1 MNWGN
6 LLQLLKKNRF
16 RFYRVALSLLVG
28 LPVLAMTLW
37 VVTVQPHPRGKLFR
51 SQMALVFGS
60 EILLKEITKP
70 LTMTVFLPEGSA
82 EGQGAEVVLQTY
94 VSNHTLVSYR
104 FVDPERELLKAQQ
117 AGYREAGNVLLD
129 YDGRQQLAA
138 QPTVLAI
145 NIALH
150 ELLKGGARPQ

>member
-1 MNWGN
+1 
-6 LLQLLKKNRF
+6 
-16 RFYRVALSLLVG
+16 
-28 LPVLAMTLW
+28 
-37 VVTVQPHPRGKLFR
+37 
-51 SQMALVFGS
+51 MALVFGS

-94 VSNHTLVSYR
+94 VSNHPLVSYR

-138 QPTVLAI
+138 LPTRDAI
-145 NIALH
+145 NLALIK
-150 ELLKGGARPQ
+150 LLKVKGQ